1 VKKQKTS
8 PDQLKREEILI
19 KKMIVYSKKDGV
31 NRLMPIDTSGDLI
44 NLTQFIEKNYP
55 KEKDFVYVL
64 VDGVEIKLF

>member
-1 VKKQKTS
+1 
-8 PDQLKREEILI
+8 
-19 KKMIVYSKKDGV
+19 MIVYSKKDGV